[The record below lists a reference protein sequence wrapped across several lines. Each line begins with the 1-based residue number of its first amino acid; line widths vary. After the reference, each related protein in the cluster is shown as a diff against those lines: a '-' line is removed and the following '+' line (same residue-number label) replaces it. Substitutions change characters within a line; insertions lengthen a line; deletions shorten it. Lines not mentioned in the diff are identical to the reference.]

1 MEFSR
6 NSLKLDRICAT
17 CDFINQISIKFDR
30 NSVIRTKWTKFYS
43 QKNHSS
49 VIISLINF
57 SFRNSKKK
65 GPTAGSNQPP
75 KPLIK
80 AAARAAQTKRLSL
93 RGILG
98 INHRINLIF
107 QPLDPHFRDP
117 TGAQWRRRSGQSW
130 WGERFNDPHHIIP
143 NLVPFNSQTNLDPAI
158 QP

>member
-1 MEFSR
+1 M
-6 NSLKLDRICAT
+6 
-17 CDFINQISIKFDR
+17 
-30 NSVIRTKWTKFYS
+30 
-43 QKNHSS
+43 
-49 VIISLINF
+49 ISLINF

-80 AAARAAQTKRLSL
+80 AAARAAQKKRLSL

-98 INHRINLIF
+98 INQRINLIF